1 MENFIFD
8 GESIGD
14 EIGGRV
20 ILGHLLHKVI
30 ENFRKI
36 FEKFFFDGE
45 SVGDVFGWGKILGK
59 TLHKTDSQPVYYI
72 SDC

>member
-1 MENFIFD
+1 M
-8 GESIGD
+8 
-14 EIGGRV
+14 

-30 ENFRKI
+30 EIFRKI

-72 SDC
+72 RHC